1 VSHMNHEIRFVTG
14 RDGVRIACASVG
26 TGPPLVKAPN
36 WLSHAGIDGDSPVWR
51 HWWRE
56 LSRAHRFIRFD
67 QRGCGLSDW
76 LVKDLSFD
84 RWVDDLEAVVDAVGL
99 DRFVL
104 LGVSQ
109 GGAVAVEYAARHPE
123 RVSHLVLVGAYAIGW
138 AKRPGPHDQ
147 HEALLTLIR
156 TGWGSEN
163 PAFRQIFTSQF
174 MPQASAEQMN
184 WLNDLGRASSSPD
197 NAYRFQVE
205 AGQIDVRARAAN
217 ISAPA
222 LVFHSRQDARVP
234 FDEGRQLASAI
245 PGARFVALHS
255 QNHILIEDE
264 PAWRLFVSELR
275 AFLATAPSRS
285 ADVSDPVLASKL
297 TQRELEVL
305 RLVAIGKTDRDI
317 ATGLSLSV
325 RTVGNHV
332 RNILDKTGSAN
343 RTAAAAWA
351 AKVNLS

>member
-1 VSHMNHEIRFVTG
+1 MSHDNHEIRYVSA
-14 RDGVRIACASVG
+14 RDGVRVACASVG

-56 LSRAHRFIRFD
+56 LSRGHRFIRFD

-76 LVKDLSFD
+76 SVKDLSFGM
-84 RWVDDLEAVVDAVGL
+84 WVHDLESVVDAFDL

-123 RVSHLVLVGAYAIGW
+123 RVSHLVLIGAYATGW
-138 AKRPGPHDQ
+138 ANRPGPHDQ
-147 HEALLTLIR
+147 HQALLTLIK

-174 MPQASAEQMN
+174 MPEASAEQMN

-197 NAYRFQVE
+197 NAYRFQLEV
-205 AGQIDVRARAAN
+205 GQIDVREHARNVAA
-217 ISAPA
+217 PT
-222 LVFHSRQDARVP
+222 LVFHSRHDARVP

-245 PGARFVALHS
+245 PGARFVALQS
-255 QNHILIEDE
+255 QNHILLEDE
-264 PAWRLFVSELR
+264 PAWSLFVSELR
-275 AFLATAPSRS
+275 AFLATAGARANDAPGQ
-285 ADVSDPVLASKL
+285 LASRL
-297 TQRELEVL
+297 TERERQVL

-317 ATGLSLSV
+317 ATDLSLSV
-325 RTVGNHV
+325 RTVGHHV
-332 RNILDKTGSAN
+332 RNILNKTGSAN

-351 AKVNLS
+351 ARVNLG